1 MTSILHVV
9 HAKAV
14 EGIGTVVDDLK
25 ALLEGSWLSLDIT
38 STDQENLIAWRL
50 DVSEVVLEGLLSVD
64 RAAEDLLLGQVVLI
78 DVFRVTLK
86 HIN

>member
-64 RAAEDLLLGQVVLI
+64 
-78 DVFRVTLK
+78 
-86 HIN
+86 